1 MIRGT
6 TGRDHF
12 DRDHLDDSPFD
23 TSREDGISGR
33 YGAPRPRGADARVFD
48 RSDRMAGS
56 RDEFSHYASGASRG
70 YGGHRA
76 AGGAGFDS
84 DDDASDDD
92 TVAGMV
98 NGPRSGG
105 ARGHR
110 GMLGEDYASFDDGS
124 FAGEGT
130 RPRYGG
136 TRGPRFGGH
145 GGMVRE
151 DFASFDDDSFA
162 GEATRSRFGGA
173 RGSHGYGSS
182 DRYGGGSRDADDS
195 DFAGNSS
202 DGDDESA
209 CPPPRGRRGAA
220 ASTRRGNDSHPVD
233 YDVQLPASRRREL
246 SPLPRHSGMHS
257 RRRAGTLGEP
267 ADSLGADRS
276 FVSSVGGYS
285 TGGYETGLG
294 GRDSG
299 ARHYGS
305 QRGLNSFGGYE
316 GGRNLGRRY

>member
-12 DRDHLDDSPFD
+12 DRDHLGDSPFD
-23 TSREDGISGR
+23 TSLEDGISGR
-33 YGAPRPRGADARVFD
+33 YGAPRPRGTGAHNFD
-48 RSDRMAGS
+48 RSDLMAGS

-76 AGGAGFDS
+76 AGAAGYDS

-92 TVAGMV
+92 NVTGMV

-105 ARGHR
+105 TRGHR
-110 GMLGEDYASFDDGS
+110 GMLGQDFASFDDDS
-124 FAGEGT
+124 FAGEAT

-151 DFASFDDDSFA
+151 DFASFDDDSFT
-162 GEATRSRFGGA
+162 GESPSSRFGGA

-182 DRYGGGSRDADDS
+182 DRYGDDS
-195 DFAGNSS
+195 TTDFAGNSS
-202 DGDDESA
+202 DGDDESD

-220 ASTRRGNDSHPVD
+220 ASTRRGHDSHPVE
-233 YDVQLPASRRREL
+233 YEVQSPVSRRHEIP
-246 SPLPRHSGMHS
+246 SHPRRSGMHS

-267 ADSLGADRS
+267 ADSLGADRA

-294 GRDSG
+294 GHDSG

-305 QRGLNSFGGYE
+305 QRGLGSFGGYE